1 MDYNKENQND
11 IIRKSHE
18 RSKNYGIEKNRIFP
32 KKILNHDEMAG
43 NIEKNKNLLNSAM
56 QFIKILYDF
65 LKGSGFFIILTD
77 REGCILQIMGDEE
90 VLDTAYKMNMVVGAY
105 MSENSIGTN
114 AMGTAIKEDM
124 PIQISAKEHFITAY
138 HRWTC
143 SAAPIH
149 NIYGDI
155 IGILNLTGNMDKVHP
170 HTLGLVVAAVKS
182 IENHIMVENANK
194 KLLETYQYMNT
205 IVDSITSGIYVVN
218 NKGIVKT
225 INKAAC
231 EILEIDEKDV
241 LENSADSILPDWA
254 NVYERLKMGGTFDNR
269 EIVLNH
275 EFIKGRYNITATPIE
290 IEGDIIGM
298 VIVFKEI
305 QKVYN
310 LVNKYSGRR
319 AIYNFQ
325 DIIGESKEI
334 KNVIRYA
341 KTISSSPSTVLIEG
355 ESGTGKELLAQS
367 IHNYGDRRNNSFIAV
382 NCGAIPKSLIESELF
397 GYEEGAFTGAKRGGC
412 AGKFELANGG
422 TLFLDEIG
430 EMPLDMQVDL
440 LRVLQEGYIT
450 RVGGDKIIPV
460 DVRIIAATNKKLL
473 EEVEKGRFREDLY
486 YRLSVIPI
494 KIPPLRERE
503 GDLPLLIKY
512 FFRMKVKKLNKKLVS
527 MRADIYTNMLNYNWP
542 GNIRELE
549 NCVENVVN
557 LNGETTVFFKEKE
570 KKSLHEI
577 SEIKNKKEEEKTL
590 TLEEIE
596 KAAIIKA
603 IEKND
608 HNMTKIAKALGI
620 TRATLYSKIK
630 RYSIT

>member
-1 MDYNKENQND
+1 MDYNKDNQND
-11 IIRKSHE
+11 IIKKSHE
-18 RSKNYGIEKNRIFP
+18 RSKSYGIEKNRISP
-32 KKILNHDEMAG
+32 KKILKAYEMAD
-43 NIEKNKNLLNSAM
+43 NIGKNKNLLNSAS
-56 QFIKILYDF
+56 QFINILYDF
-65 LKGSGFFIILTD
+65 LKGTGFFIILTD
-77 REGCILQIMGDEE
+77 REGCILQISGDEE

-105 MSENSIGTN
+105 MSESSIGTN

-149 NIYGDI
+149 DNNGDI
-155 IGILNLTGNMDKVHP
+155 IGILNLTGNRDKVHP

-182 IENHIMVENANK
+182 IEKQITIDDTNK

-205 IVDSITSGIYVVN
+205 IIDSISSGIYVIDN
-218 NKGIVKT
+218 EGIVKT
-225 INKAAC
+225 INKSAC
-231 EILEIDEKDV
+231 EILAVDEKDV
-241 LENSADSILPDWA
+241 LESSAEIIFPDWT
-254 NVYERLKMGGTFDNR
+254 NVYERLKVGGTFDNR
-269 EIVLNH
+269 EVVLNN

-298 VIVFKEI
+298 VIIFKEI
-305 QKVYN
+305 QKVFN

-319 AIYNFQ
+319 AVYNFK

-412 AGKFELANGG
+412 AGKFELANEG

-450 RVGGDKIIPV
+450 RVGGDKVIPV
-460 DVRIIAATNKKLL
+460 NVRIIAATNKNLL

-494 KIPPLRERE
+494 KIPPLRDRE

-512 FFRMKVKKLNKKLVS
+512 FFRMKVKKLNKKLIS
-527 MRADIYTNMLNYNWP
+527 MRADIYTNMLNYKWP

-557 LNGETTVFFKEKE
+557 LNGESTVFFKESE
-570 KKSLHEI
+570 KKSSVY
-577 SEIKNKKEEEKTL
+577 SETENKKEEENTL
-590 TLEEIE
+590 TLEEME
-596 KAAIIKA
+596 KSAIKKA
-603 IEKND
+603 LEKND

-630 RYSIT
+630 RYNIN

>member
-11 IIRKSHE
+11 IIKKSHE
-18 RSKNYGIEKNRIFP
+18 RSKSYGIEKNRISP
-32 KKILNHDEMAG
+32 KKILKAYEMAD
-43 NIEKNKNLLNSAM
+43 NIGKNKNLLNLAS
-56 QFIKILYDF
+56 QFINILYDF
-65 LKGSGFFIILTD
+65 LKGTGFLIILTD
-77 REGCILQIMGDEE
+77 KEGCILQISGDEE

-105 MSENSIGTN
+105 MSESSIGTN

-149 NIYGDI
+149 DNNGDI
-155 IGILNLTGNMDKVHP
+155 IGILNLTGNRDKVHP

-182 IENHIMVENANK
+182 IEKQITIDDTNK

-205 IVDSITSGIYVVN
+205 IIDSISSGIYVVDSE
-218 NKGIVKT
+218 GIVKT
-225 INKAAC
+225 INKSAC
-231 EILEIDEKDV
+231 EILAVDEKDV
-241 LENSADSILPDWA
+241 LESSAEIIFPDWI
-254 NVYERLKMGGTFDNR
+254 NVYERLKVGGTFDNR
-269 EIVLNH
+269 EVVLNN
-275 EFIKGRYNITATPIE
+275 EFIKGRYNISATPIE

-298 VIVFKEI
+298 VIIFKEI
-305 QKVYN
+305 QKVFN

-319 AIYNFQ
+319 AVYNFK

-412 AGKFELANGG
+412 AGKFELANEG

-450 RVGGDKIIPV
+450 RVGGDKVIPV
-460 DVRIIAATNKKLL
+460 DVRIIAATNKNLL
-473 EEVEKGRFREDLY
+473 EEVKKGRFREDLY

-494 KIPPLRERE
+494 KIPPLRDRE

-512 FFRMKVKKLNKKLVS
+512 FFRMKVKKLNKKLIS
-527 MRADIYTNMLNYNWP
+527 MRADIYTNMLNYKWP

-557 LNGETTVFFKEKE
+557 LNGESTVFFKESE
-570 KKSLHEI
+570 KKSSVY
-577 SEIKNKKEEEKTL
+577 SETENKIEEEDTMS
-590 TLEEIE
+590 LEEME
-596 KAAIIKA
+596 KAAIKKA
-603 IEKND
+603 LDKND

-630 RYSIT
+630 RYNIN

>member
-1 MDYNKENQND
+1 MDYNKDNQND
-11 IIRKSHE
+11 IIKKSHE
-18 RSKNYGIEKNRIFP
+18 RSKSYGIEKNRIFP
-32 KKILNHDEMAG
+32 KKILKQGEMAD
-43 NIEKNKNLLNSAM
+43 NIEKNKNLLNSAF
-56 QFIKILYDF
+56 QFINILYDF

-77 REGCILQIMGDEE
+77 SEGCILQIMGDEE
-90 VLDTAYKMNMVVGAY
+90 VLDTAYKMNMAVGVY
-105 MSENSIGTN
+105 MSESSIGTN
-114 AMGTAIKEDM
+114 AMGIAIKEDM

-149 NIYGDI
+149 DINGDI
-155 IGILNLTGNMDKVHP
+155 IGILNLTGNRDKVHP

-182 IENHIMVENANK
+182 IENQIIVKNTNI
-194 KLLETYQYMNT
+194 KLLESYQYMST
-205 IVDSITSGIYVVN
+205 IIDSISSGIYVIDN
-218 NKGIVKT
+218 QGIVKT
-225 INKAAC
+225 INKSAC
-231 EILEIDEKDV
+231 EILGIDEKDV
-241 LENSADSILPDWA
+241 LESSSEIILPDWA
-254 NVYERLKMGGTFDNR
+254 NVYERLKVGGTFDNR
-269 EIVLNH
+269 EVFLNN
-275 EFIKGRYNITATPIE
+275 EFIKGRYNITATSIE

-298 VIVFKEI
+298 VIIFKEI
-305 QKVYN
+305 QKVFN

-319 AIYNFQ
+319 AIYNFK
-325 DIIGESKEI
+325 DIIGESREI

-412 AGKFELANGG
+412 AGKFELANEG

-460 DVRIIAATNKKLL
+460 NVRIIAATNKKLL

-512 FFRMKVKKLNKKLVS
+512 FFRMKVRKLNKKLIS
-527 MRADIYTNMLNYNWP
+527 MRADIYTNMLNYKWP

-557 LNGETTVFFKEKE
+557 LNGESTVFFKESE
-570 KKSLHEI
+570 KKFLVNSKVE
-577 SEIKNKKEEEKTL
+577 NKKEEEKTL
-590 TLEEIE
+590 TLEEME
-596 KAAIIKA
+596 KWAIIKA
-603 IEKND
+603 LEKND

-630 RYSIT
+630 RYNIN

>member
-1 MDYNKENQND
+1 MDYNKDNQND
-11 IIRKSHE
+11 IIKKSHE
-18 RSKNYGIEKNRIFP
+18 RSKSYGIEKNRISP
-32 KKILNHDEMAG
+32 KKILKAYEMAD
-43 NIEKNKNLLNSAM
+43 NIGKNKNLLNLAS
-56 QFIKILYDF
+56 QFINILYDF
-65 LKGSGFFIILTD
+65 LKGTGFFIILTD
-77 REGCILQIMGDEE
+77 KEGCILQISGDEE

-105 MSENSIGTN
+105 MSESSIGTN
-114 AMGTAIKEDM
+114 AMGIAIKEDM

-149 NIYGDI
+149 DNNGDI
-155 IGILNLTGNMDKVHP
+155 IGILNLTGNRDKVHP

-182 IENHIMVENANK
+182 IEKQITIDDTNK

-205 IVDSITSGIYVVN
+205 IIDSISSGIYVIDN
-218 NKGIVKT
+218 EGIIKT
-225 INKAAC
+225 INKSAC
-231 EILEIDEKDV
+231 EILAVDEKDV
-241 LENSADSILPDWA
+241 LESSAEIIFPDWI
-254 NVYERLKMGGTFDNR
+254 NVYERLKVGGTFDNR
-269 EIVLNH
+269 EVVLNN

-298 VIVFKEI
+298 VIIFKEI
-305 QKVYN
+305 QKVFN

-319 AIYNFQ
+319 AVYNFK

-412 AGKFELANGG
+412 AGKFELANEG

-450 RVGGDKIIPV
+450 RVGGDKVIPV
-460 DVRIIAATNKKLL
+460 DVRIIAATNKNLL

-494 KIPPLRERE
+494 KIPPLRDRE

-512 FFRMKVKKLNKKLVS
+512 FFRMKVKKLNKKLIS
-527 MRADIYTNMLNYNWP
+527 MRADIYTNMLNYKWP

-557 LNGETTVFFKEKE
+557 LNGESTVFFKESE
-570 KKSLHEI
+570 KKSSVY
-577 SEIKNKKEEEKTL
+577 SETENRIEEEDTM
-590 TLEEIE
+590 TLEEME
-596 KAAIIKA
+596 KSAIKKA
-603 IEKND
+603 LEKND

-630 RYSIT
+630 RYNIN